1 MDIKL
6 FVVMMFAIV
15 VGVVGIIQWIKGIWK
30 DMPSLVSAIFLPVLS
45 MALALAAVWSFK
57 WPFALFLLLG
67 GLAWAVAQLCYEII
81 VQSVPQVVQSLVAKA
96 EGVTTTTTQTPTGAE
111 MVTQVST
118 TPQMRAVVGMKA
130 PGT

>member
-45 MALALAAVWSFK
+45 LALALAAVWAFK

-96 EGVTTTTTQTPTGAE
+96 ETVDAPGLHGVAGAE
-111 MVTQVST
+111 TVAT
-118 TPQMRAVVGMKA
+118 TPQMQAVVGMKA

>member
-15 VGVVGIIQWIKGIWK
+15 VGTVGIIQWIKGIWK

-96 EGVTTTTTQTPTGAE
+96 EGVSTTTTTQAPPGAE
-111 MVTQVST
+111 TVTQVST
-118 TPQMRAVVGMKA
+118 TPQMQAVVGMK
-130 PGT
+130 T

>member
-96 EGVTTTTTQTPTGAE
+96 EGATTTQAPPGAE
-111 MVTQVST
+111 TVTQVST
-118 TPQMRAVVGMKA
+118 SPQMQAVVGMK
-130 PGT
+130 T

>member
-81 VQSVPQVVQSLVAKA
+81 VQSVPQVVQSLVAKVDERA
-96 EGVTTTTTQTPTGAE
+96 ADKYLGVET
-111 MVTQVST
+111 VTQVST
-118 TPQMRAVVGMKA
+118 SPQMQAVVGMK
-130 PGT
+130 T